1 MFLEETE
8 QQIAISYICGFLG
21 HYVLDTTCHPYIFA
35 KSHYGT
41 YDKGYLGHHVYLET
55 DIDAELLT
63 YYKNCA
69 PSEFNQS
76 ATLHISRKERHIIAS
91 LLLKTYSATYKEY
104 RFTYRSMQ
112 AALEA
117 VQLNTA
123 WIRDPQGKKKVLARK
138 IEAKTLGYACISP
151 LIPSDYFTFTV
162 DPLNLRHFR
171 WRNPWNKE
179 DVSHESFFDLLDTA
193 GTRYQSILNK
203 TARLFT
209 LPIGT
214 PVYREQLDALSLEL
228 GNNSYDSGL
237 PLEKN
242 S

>member
-41 YDKGYLGHHVYLET
+41 YDKGYFGHHVYLET

-91 LLLKTYSATYKEY
+91 LLLKTYSSTYKEY

-123 WIRDPQGKKKVLARK
+123 WIRDPQGKKKSLPVKSR
-138 IEAKTLGYACISP
+138 
-151 LIPSDYFTFTV
+151 
-162 DPLNLRHFR
+162 
-171 WRNPWNKE
+171 
-179 DVSHESFFDLLDTA
+179 
-193 GTRYQSILNK
+193 Q
-203 TARLFT
+203 RL
-209 LPIGT
+209 
-214 PVYREQLDALSLEL
+214 
-228 GNNSYDSGL
+228 
-237 PLEKN
+237 
-242 S
+242 